1 MTKQNTTTFAD
12 DEKIDKGDA
21 LSIVPNSPPIG
32 WQIKRISDYLDEN
45 KLIVQNGFAYGGFNQ
60 DGRGIPHLRPFNVT
74 ENGLVDLSQ
83 IKYVD
88 DLDEN
93 SMYFLQKGDI
103 IFNNTNSENLVGK
116 TAYFD
121 RSGKHVL
128 SNHMTFI
135 RILDKKCIDAFWL
148 AMKLQHLW
156 RLGVFKALCRRHV
169 GQASISVERLGSVK
183 IAFPPLPEQRAIAH
197 ILQTVQN
204 AIQARRNELALERER
219 KAALMQHLFT
229 HGTRGEATKQTE
241 IGEMPKSWEV
251 VQLEKLLREP
261 LKNGYSA
268 KVSDTNEGVRT
279 LTLTA
284 VTQNK
289 FSVENTKLT
298 VADPGKIQDLWLKP
312 GDIFIER
319 ANTFEF
325 VGLTALYDGP
335 ENFATYPDL
344 LIRVRLKEDIAHPR
358 FIAEFLLTTVCR
370 SYFRRN
376 ARGTAG
382 NMPKIDH
389 GIVRRT
395 PVPLPALTEQQQ
407 IAAILQA
414 CDSKIAAL
422 EKEIALQEELFRAL
436 LEELMSGRLSA
447 LPLVEA
453 EGGAREALS

>member
-1 MTKQNTTTFAD
+1 MRGTLSGRDYIKANNEREDTLPPHWRKVQL
-12 DEKIDKGDA
+12 GDPE
-21 LSIVPNSPPIG
+21 LFS
-32 WQIKRISDYLDEN
+32 
-45 KLIVQNGFAYGGFNQ
+45 F
-60 DGRGIPHLRPFNVT
+60 
-74 ENGLVDLSQ
+74 ENGIWTGKKSPFVDCPILRNTNFTEYGALDMSDIAVLPIEQRQLDRKKLVW
-83 IKYVD
+83 
-88 DLDEN
+88 
-93 SMYFLQKGDI
+93 GDI
-103 IFNNTNSENLVGK
+103 IIE
-116 TAYFD
+116 
-121 RSGKHVL
+121 RSGGGPQQPVGRVAFFDQRDGNYCF
-128 SNHMTFI
+128 SNFTTRLRINDQTVILPEYLHLFLLHFYFSGYTEKMQNRTTGI
-135 RILDKKCIDAFWL
+135 RNLAFEDYKKSAIY
-148 AMKLQHLW
+148 
-156 RLGVFKALCRRHV
+156 
-169 GQASISVERLGSVK
+169 
-183 IAFPPLPEQRAIAH
+183 FPPVPEQRAIAH

-204 AIQARRNELALERER
+204 AIQARRNELELERER

-229 HGTRGEATKQTE
+229 RGTRGEATKQTE
-241 IGEMPKSWEV
+241 IGEMPESWEV
-251 VQLEKLLREP
+251 VQLEELLREP

-268 KVSDTNEGVRT
+268 KESDTNEGVRT

-298 VADPGKIQDLWLKP
+298 VADPGKVQDLWLKP

-325 VGLTALYDGP
+325 VGLTALYDGT
-335 ENFATYPDL
+335 ENFAIYPDL

-414 CDSKIAAL
+414 CDSKITAL

-453 EGGAREALS
+453 EGGAREA